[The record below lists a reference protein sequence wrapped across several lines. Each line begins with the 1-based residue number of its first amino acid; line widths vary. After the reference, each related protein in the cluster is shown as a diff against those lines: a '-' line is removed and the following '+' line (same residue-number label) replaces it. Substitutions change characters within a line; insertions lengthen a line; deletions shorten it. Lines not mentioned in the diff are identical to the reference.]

1 MVKTAEGIEVYD
13 GEAPEDY
20 GQEIKRLVGEYEANL
35 VKVNGEAGARALMT
49 AAQSPTFKG
58 MLKYIYINL
67 FKLRPGDIKYNNKNC
82 RVDYG
87 DVELLNNIWDMY
99 TALCYE
105 RLQKPTILNFCV
117 MTGISR
123 DTVEDWR
130 NGVCRAKDGESGR
143 EHIRTAKNWY
153 QECESGL
160 VDSAMTGNPG
170 GMFLLKASFGY
181 SEQPQRIEI
190 AAAGGP
196 TVTMQEL
203 DELRKQHLIAPEKPE
218 I

>member
-1 MVKTAEGIEVYD
+1 MVKTAEGIEVYN

-35 VKVNGEAGARALMT
+35 VKVNGETGARALMT

-87 DVELLNNIWDMY
+87 DIELLNNIWDMY

-123 DTVEDWR
+123 DIINDWEHGNFR
-130 NGVCRAKDGESGR
+130 SKGEGATR
-143 EHIRTAKNWY
+143 EHFHAVKKWRA
-153 QECESGL
+153 ECESAAL
-160 VDSAMTGNPG
+160 DVAFSGNPG
-170 GMFLLKASFGY
+170 GMFILKSVYGY
-181 SEQPQRIEI
+181 TEQPQRIEI

>member
-87 DVELLNNIWDMY
+87 DIELLNNIWDMY

-117 MTGISR
+117 MTGMCIDTITDWKNGISR
-123 DTVEDWR
+123 
-130 NGVCRAKDGESGR
+130 AGESKATS
-143 EHIRTAKNWY
+143 EHFRTVKKWY
-153 QECESGL
+153 KECESNL
-160 VDSAMTGNPG
+160 VDSAMNGNPG
-170 GMFLLKASFGY
+170 GMFLLKANFGY
-181 SEQPQRIEI
+181 TEQPQRIEI

-196 TVTMQEL
+196 TVSMAEL
-203 DELRKQHLIAPEKPE
+203 EKLRESHLIAPEKPE

>member
-1 MVKTAEGIEVYD
+1 MVRTAEGIEVYD

-35 VKVNGEAGARALMT
+35 VKVNGETGARALMT

-87 DVELLNNIWDMY
+87 DIELLNNIWDMY

-117 MTGISR
+117 MTGMCI
-123 DTVEDWR
+123 DTLTDWR
-130 NGVCRAKDGESGR
+130 NGTSRAGESKATS
-143 EHIRTAKNWY
+143 EHFRIVKKWY
-153 QECESGL
+153 KECESGL

-170 GMFLLKASFGY
+170 GMFLLKAKFGY
-181 SEQPQRIEI
+181 TEQPQRIEI

-196 TVTMQEL
+196 TVSMAEL
-203 DELRKQHLIAPEKPE
+203 EKLRESHLIAPEKPE